1 MSALRPF
8 SSALL
13 LKRTR
18 APLAQPG
25 KLVRHYVFLPG
36 AAVAHLGQLQVPSE
50 MVKAHYT
57 KATR

>member
-8 SSALL
+8 SSTLL

-18 APLAQPG
+18 APLAQPR
-25 KLVRHYVFLPG
+25 KLVCHHVLLPG
-36 AAVAHLGQLQVPSE
+36 AAVADLGQLQVSSE